1 MDRDKATQ
9 FMKMRVKLM
18 EGNKLNIQP
27 VAAEWNSP
35 VCYTQTQRMIINK
48 TSRMTN
54 QIYRVDN
61 TCRTIKLLLH
71 LELLAQ
77 ECRVQIRG
85 EIGEETDSKTSNQVV
100 EQTARKMW
108 Q

>member
-1 MDRDKATQ
+1 MVTCHISSNKIHSNSMDLQVLVVIQT
-9 FMKMRVKLM
+9 VTINS
-18 EGNKLNIQP
+18 NK
-27 VAAEWNSP
+27 
-35 VCYTQTQRMIINK
+35 INK

-85 EIGEETDSKTSNQVV
+85 EIGEEIDSKTSNQVV